1 MRILAVAVLASSCLT
16 LPAQQTERAPTELDF
31 AAAAE
36 FSEENAGLA
45 LLAYRGDELVFE
57 EYHNGHYAERGQH
70 IFSGTKSFA
79 PVVALIAQD
88 EGLLELD
95 EKVCETITEWRGDDL
110 REQITVRQL
119 LNFTSGLKNNDSTLH
134 RPGAKDVYSM
144 SIACKCAAEPG
155 KRFRYG
161 SNHLMVFGEFLK
173 RKLAASKPEKGYH
186 PVDFVAYLEDRV
198 LSPIGCSYTRWLRD
212 QQGNPG
218 LPYGAYMTAREWAK
232 FGLLVRDRGKHEDQ
246 QLIPTEHFDE
256 MFTGSKANPIY
267 GLNFWL
273 VGKRSNGDRV
283 PEDIVSASGMF
294 NQRLYISESEDL
306 VVVRLGQT
314 GKRKRYSDRA
324 FLTRLFGG

>member
-1 MRILAVAVLASSCLT
+1 MRTLAILVSALASACFSLS
-16 LPAQQTERAPTELDF
+16 AQDRAERALDCE
-31 AAAAE
+31 AAAE

-45 LLAYRGDELVFE
+45 LLVYRGDQLVFE
-57 EYHNGHYAERGQH
+57 EYHNGHTADRGQH

-95 EKVCETITEWRGDDL
+95 EKVCETITEWRGDPQ

-119 LNFTSGLKNNDSTLH
+119 LNFTSGLKNNDARLH
-134 RPGAKDVYSM
+134 RAGVRDVYAM
-144 SIACKCAAEPG
+144 SIGCRCAAEPG
-155 KRFRYG
+155 TRFRYG
-161 SNHLMVFGEFLK
+161 SNHLMVFGAFLK
-173 RKLAASKPEKGYH
+173 RKLAAAAPEAGDH
-186 PVDFVAYLEDRV
+186 PDDFVAYLEDRV
-198 LSPIGCSYTRWLRD
+198 LDPIGCTYTRWLRD
-212 QQGNPG
+212 PQGNPG

-232 FGLLVRDRGKHEDQ
+232 FGLLVRDRGKHGDR

-256 MFTGSKANPIY
+256 MFRGTKANPVY

-273 VGKRSNGDRV
+273 VGKRSKGSRV
-283 PEDIVSASGMF
+283 PADVVSASGMF
-294 NQRLYISESEDL
+294 DQRLYISESEDL

-314 GKRKRYSDRA
+314 GKRKRFSDRA

>member
-1 MRILAVAVLASSCLT
+1 MRTLAILVTALASLCFT
-16 LPAQQTERAPTELDF
+16 LPAQDRAERALDF
-31 AAAAE
+31 EAAAE

-45 LLAYRGDELVFE
+45 LLAYRGDQLVFE
-57 EYHNGHYAERGQH
+57 EYHNGHAADRGQH

-95 EKVCETITEWRGDDL
+95 EKVCETITEWRGDEL
-110 REQITVRQL
+110 RGQITVRQL
-119 LNFTSGLKNNDSTLH
+119 LNFTSGLENNDSTLH
-134 RPGAKDVYSM
+134 RPGAKDVYGM
-144 SIACKCAAEPG
+144 SIRCECATEPG
-155 KRFRYG
+155 SRFRYG

-173 RKLAASKPEKGYH
+173 RKLAAAKPEKGEH
-186 PVDFVAYLEDRV
+186 PDDFVAYLEARV
-198 LSPIGCSYTRWLRD
+198 LDPIGCTYTRWMRD

-218 LPYGAYMTAREWAK
+218 LPYGAFMTAREWAK
-232 FGLLVRDRGKHEDQ
+232 FGMLVRDRGKHGDR

-256 MFTGSKANPIY
+256 MFVGSKANPVY

-273 VGKRSNGDRV
+273 VGKRSDGELV
-283 PEDIVSASGMF
+283 PKDIVSASGMY
-294 NQRLYISESEDL
+294 NQRLYICESEDL

>member
-1 MRILAVAVLASSCLT
+1 MRILVVAVFTIACLP
-16 LPAQQTERAPTELDF
+16 LPAQQRDRAPAKLDF

-57 EYHNGHYAERGQH
+57 EYHNGHTAKRGQH

-88 EGLLELD
+88 EGLLTLD
-95 EKVCETITEWRGDDL
+95 EKVFETITEWRGDEL

-134 RPGAKDVYSM
+134 RPGAKDVYGL
-144 SIACKCAAEPG
+144 SIDCKCAAEPG

-161 SNHLMVFGEFLK
+161 SNHLMVFGEFMK
-173 RKLAASKPEKGYH
+173 RKLAASKPKEGEH

-198 LSPIGCSYTRWLRD
+198 LDPIGCTYTRWLRD
-212 QQGNPG
+212 RQGNPG

-232 FGLLVRDRGKHEDQ
+232 FGLLVRDRGKHGDQ
-246 QLIPTEHFDE
+246 QLIPTEYFDE
-256 MFTGSKANPIY
+256 MFQGSKANPVY

-273 VGKRSNGDRV
+273 VGKRANGTGV
-283 PEDIVSASGMF
+283 PKDIVSASGMY
-294 NQRLYISESEDL
+294 NQRLYICESEDL

>member
-1 MRILAVAVLASSCLT
+1 MRILALLFLAATCLT
-16 LPAQQTERAPTELDF
+16 LPAQQAESARTELNF
-31 AAAAE
+31 SAAAE

-45 LLAYRGDELVFE
+45 LLIYQGDDLVFE
-57 EYHNGHYAERGQH
+57 EYHNGHERDRGQH

-88 EGLLELD
+88 EGLLKLD
-95 EKVCETITEWRGDDL
+95 EKVCETITEWRGDAR

-134 RPGAKDVYSM
+134 SPGARDVYGM
-144 SIACKCAAEPG
+144 SIRCKCAAEPG

-173 RKLAASKPEKGYH
+173 RKLAASKPDEGVH
-186 PVDFVAYLEDRV
+186 PKDFVAYLEARV
-198 LSPIGCSYTRWLRD
+198 LDPIGCTYTRWLRD
-212 QQGNPG
+212 DLGNPG
-218 LPYGAYMTAREWAK
+218 LPYGAYMTGREWAK
-232 FGLLVRDRGKHEDQ
+232 FGLLVRDRGKHGDQ
-246 QLIPTEHFDE
+246 ELIPTEHFDE
-256 MFTGSKANPIY
+256 MFSGSKANPNY

-273 VGKRSNGDRV
+273 VGKRSRRELI
-283 PEDIVSASGMF
+283 PKDIVSASGMF

-306 VVVRLGQT
+306 VIVRLGKT
-314 GKRKRYSDRA
+314 GARKRYNDRA

>member
-1 MRILAVAVLASSCLT
+1 MRTPAFLASIAAAFA
-16 LPAQQTERAPTELDF
+16 LPAQARPADPVQLDF
-31 AAAAE
+31 RAAAE

-45 LLAYRGDELVFE
+45 VLVYVGAELVFE
-57 EYHNGHYAERGQH
+57 EYQNGHAADRGQH

-95 EKVCETITEWRGDDL
+95 EKVCETITEWRGDEL

-134 RPGAKDVYSM
+134 RPSAKDVYGM
-144 SIACKCAAEPG
+144 SIDCKCAAEPG

-161 SNHLMVFGEFLK
+161 SNHLMVFGEFMK
-173 RKLAASKPEKGYH
+173 RKLAASKPKRGEQ
-186 PVDFVAYLEDRV
+186 PEDFVAYLEARV
-198 LSPIGCSYTRWLRD
+198 LEPIGCTYTRWLRD
-212 QQGNPG
+212 QRGNPG

-232 FGLLVRDRGKHEDQ
+232 FGLLVRDRGKHGDQ
-246 QLIPTEHFDE
+246 QLIPTDHFDE
-256 MFTGSKANPIY
+256 MFVGSKANPFY

-273 VGKRSNGDRV
+273 VGKRSTGDVV
-283 PEDIVSASGMF
+283 PKDIVSASGKY

-314 GKRKRYSDRA
+314 GKRKRYNDRA